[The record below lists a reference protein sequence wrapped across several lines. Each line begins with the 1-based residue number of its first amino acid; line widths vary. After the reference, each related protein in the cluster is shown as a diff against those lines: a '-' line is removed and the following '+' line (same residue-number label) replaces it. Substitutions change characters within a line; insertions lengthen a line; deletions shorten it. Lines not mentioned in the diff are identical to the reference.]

1 MAIQQEEEKIATGR
15 FKPWIS
21 LRRHKWLI
29 LGIIIVI
36 NAIGLPIAWNM
47 GVSYYIS
54 RAVLFVAPRFAA
66 NLTPEKE
73 LDLRGEEYVMYILQQ
88 VRLLTNSEVLH
99 EILQNPEIR
108 PLWMKGGMNES
119 DVAEG
124 LRKLITVESS
134 RRSPFIIV
142 TLRANFAR
150 GLDKTVNALLEVY
163 LRKSQEANIYN
174 SKLRISNLQQRQAE
188 LMHNIP
194 TWHARRTKISEEL
207 GVTTFQDTNLNP
219 YDDILVSNTVA
230 YNNARRARVEAEAKL
245 NALEKT
251 DKKNPKAVSPLDAQ
265 VNEQVANDSV
275 LKSFKTKLTERR
287 VDLMTQLLG
296 LTAEHPTFQRTERE
310 IAKIDS
316 DIQKATEILAQEIRG
331 RILEQ
336 RRAEFVQAQKVEQ
349 ALSGEVQY
357 QREQASHYTTL
368 YNEALALNR
377 EIDRAY
383 KQLDAINERISY
395 LNIEAN
401 APGFVR
407 VDSSAKE
414 PRYPEK
420 GGRKKPLLIVVVLS
434 LGVALIIPI
443 LLDLLDG
450 RIQTVGEVHKL
461 MGFAPLAWF
470 ADRKDAK
477 NQELIRDQ
485 LQRLAFALQRE
496 YLSHKTQCYMLTSI
510 KPQGGATSL
519 CLDLSLALNQLG
531 IRAVAVEANAF
542 QPNVCYGET
551 AQGLVQL
558 FSSTRLPEQLLES
571 ILPATENL
579 PPRLAL
585 GTSSQRYLITQG
597 RFPEV
602 VDALKNSFDMVF
614 LDCPPIL
621 LSADTELVGSLVD
634 GILVVIGARQ
644 LRAGELKRAM
654 RLLERVKPNLVATV
668 LNRVEIYQGGG
679 YLAELRQE
687 YATGRNLLRGRIA
700 RSLWKA

>member
-1 MAIQQEEEKIATGR
+1 MAAPQEEEKIATGR
-15 FKPWIS
+15 FQPWMS
-21 LRRHKWLI
+21 LRKRKWLI
-29 LGIIIVI
+29 LAIILLI
-36 NAIGLPIAWNM
+36 NAIGLPIAWTL
-47 GVSYYIS
+47 GVSYYMT

-73 LDLRGEEYVMYILQQ
+73 LDLRGEEYVMYTLQQ
-88 VRLLTNSEVLH
+88 VRLLTNSDVLH

-108 PLWMKGGMNES
+108 PLWMKEGMNEN
-119 DVAEG
+119 DVIDSI
-124 LRKLITVESS
+124 RKLISVESS

-142 TLRANFAR
+142 SLKAKFAR
-150 GLDKTVNALLEVY
+150 GLDKTVNALIEVY
-163 LRKSQEANIYN
+163 LKKSQEANLYN
-174 SKLRISNLQQRQAE
+174 SKLRISNLQQRQSE

-194 TWHARRTKISEEL
+194 AWHSRRTKISEEL
-207 GVTTFQDTNLNP
+207 GVTTFQETNLNP

-230 YNNARRARVEAEAKL
+230 YNNARRLRVEAEAKL
-245 NALEKT
+245 NVLDKV
-251 DKKNPKAVSPLDAQ
+251 DKKNAKATPLDAQ
-265 VNEQVANDSV
+265 VNEQVANDSQ
-275 LKSFKTKLTERR
+275 LKSFKTKLIERR

-310 IAKIDS
+310 IAKIDN
-316 DIQKATEILAQEIRG
+316 DIQKASEILSQEIRG

-336 RRAEFVQAQKVEQ
+336 RRAEFLQAQKVEQ

-407 VDSSAKE
+407 VDAAAKE
-414 PRYPEK
+414 PRYPEI
-420 GGRKKPLLIVVVLS
+420 GGRKKPLLIVIGLS
-434 LGVALIIPI
+434 LGLALIIPI
-443 LLDLLDG
+443 LLDLLDM

-461 MGFAPLAWF
+461 MGFAPLAWLL
-470 ADRKDAK
+470 DRKDMR
-477 NQELIRDQ
+477 NQELARDQ
-485 LQRLAFALQRE
+485 LLRLAYALQRE
-496 YLSHKTQCYMLTSI
+496 YLNNKTRCYVVTSI

-519 CLDLSLALNQLG
+519 CLELTQMLNQLG
-531 IRAVAVEANAF
+531 IRSLAVECNAF
-542 QPNVCYGET
+542 KPDACYGET
-551 AQGLVQL
+551 TQGLAQL
-558 FSSTRLPEQLLES
+558 FSSSRLPEQLAES

-585 GTSSQRYLITQG
+585 GENSQRYLITQG
-597 RFPEV
+597 HFPEV
-602 VDALKNSFDMVF
+602 MDALKNAFDMVF

-621 LSADTELVGSLVD
+621 LSADTELVGNLAD
-634 GILVVIGARQ
+634 GVLVVIGARQ
-644 LRAGELKRAM
+644 LHAGELKRAM
-654 RLLERVKPNLVATV
+654 RLLERIKPSLVATV

-679 YLAELRQE
+679 YLADLRQE

-700 RSLWKA
+700 RWLWKA

>member
-1 MAIQQEEEKIATGR
+1 MASPQEEEKIATGR
-15 FKPWIS
+15 FKPWVS
-21 LRRHKWLI
+21 LLKRKWLV
-29 LGIIIVI
+29 LGIILII
-36 NAIGLPIAWNM
+36 NAIGLPIAWSL
-47 GVSYYIS
+47 GISYYVT

-73 LDLRGEEYVMYILQQ
+73 LDLRGEEYVMYTLQQ

-108 PLWMKGGMNES
+108 PLWMKDGMNES
-119 DVAEG
+119 DVVDN
-124 LRKLITVESS
+124 LRKLISVESS

-142 TLRANFAR
+142 ALKAKFAH
-150 GLDKTVNALLEVY
+150 GLDKTVNALIEVY
-163 LRKSQEANIYN
+163 LKKSQEANIYN

-194 TWHARRTKISEEL
+194 EWHSRRTKISEEL
-207 GVTTFQDTNLNP
+207 GVTTFQETNLNP

-230 YNNARRARVEAEAKL
+230 YNNARRLRVEAEAKL
-245 NALEKT
+245 NILEKI
-251 DKKNPKAVSPLDAQ
+251 DKKNTKNPTPLDAQ
-265 VNEQVANDSV
+265 VNEQVANDVV
-275 LKSFKTKLTERR
+275 LKSFKTKLIERR

-310 IAKIDS
+310 IAKIDN
-316 DIQKATEILAQEIRG
+316 DIQKATETLSQEIRG

-336 RRAEFVQAQKVEQ
+336 RRAEFTQAQKVEQ

-407 VDSSAKE
+407 VDASAKE
-414 PRYPEK
+414 PRYPEM
-420 GGRKKPLLIVVVLS
+420 GGRKKPLLIVIVLS
-434 LGVALIIPI
+434 LGIALIIPI

-450 RIQTVGEVHKL
+450 RIQTMGEVHKL
-461 MGFAPLAWF
+461 MGFAPLAWL
-470 ADRKDAK
+470 ADRNDAK
-477 NQELIRDQ
+477 NQELARDQ
-485 LQRLAFALQRE
+485 LLRLAYALQRE
-496 YLSHKTQCYMLTSI
+496 YLNNKTRCYMVTSI
-510 KPQGGATSL
+510 KPQGGTTSL
-519 CLDLSLALNQLG
+519 CLDLSFALNQLG
-531 IRAVAVEANAF
+531 LRSIAVECNAF
-542 QPNVCYGET
+542 KPDACYGES

-558 FSSTRLPEQLLES
+558 FSSTRLPEQLAEL
-571 ILPATENL
+571 ILPAIENL
-579 PPRLAL
+579 PPRLPL
-585 GTSSQRYLITQG
+585 GTSSQRYLMTQG
-597 RFPEV
+597 RLPEV
-602 VDALKNSFDMVF
+602 MDALKNSFDLVF
-614 LDCPPIL
+614 LDSPPVL
-621 LSADTELVGSLVD
+621 LSADTELIGSVAE

-644 LRAGELKRAM
+644 LHAGELKRAM
-654 RLLERVKPNLVATV
+654 RLLERVKPSLVATI

-679 YLAELRQE
+679 YLADLRQE
-687 YATGRNLLRGRIA
+687 YATGHTLLRGRMS
-700 RSLWKA
+700 RWLWKT